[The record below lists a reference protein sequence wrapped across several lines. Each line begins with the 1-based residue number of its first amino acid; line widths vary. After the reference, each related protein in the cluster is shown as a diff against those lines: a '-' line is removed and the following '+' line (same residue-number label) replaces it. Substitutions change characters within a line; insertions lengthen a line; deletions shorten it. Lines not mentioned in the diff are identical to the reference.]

1 MTILLKEAF
10 SKISELPEDVQ
21 DTAARQ
27 LMRYVDE
34 ITTSNDQ
41 AWIAE
46 DRAAFACGDVF
57 PLDKRRHD
65 KGLADH

>member
-1 MTILLKEAF
+1 
-10 SKISELPEDVQ
+10 
-21 DTAARQ
+21 
-27 LMRYVDE
+27 MRYVDE

-46 DRAAFACGDVF
+46 DRAAFAGGDVF